1 MGKGKVGY
9 SGNVM
14 KAVNAEN
21 SYFGRPSSGVKI
33 KDLWKYA
40 KQSSVV
46 KPYQF
51 EQRKMRPYQE
61 SPLEKS
67 AYSATPNKDP
77 YQTRIINIADYMR
90 KQQDDAYKKIN
101 NVGYSLRTEYK
112 AA

>member
-77 YQTRIINIADYMR
+77 YQTKVINLVDYR
-90 KQQDDAYKKIN
+90 DSAYEKVN
-101 NVGYSLRTEYK
+101 NAGYELRTKYK